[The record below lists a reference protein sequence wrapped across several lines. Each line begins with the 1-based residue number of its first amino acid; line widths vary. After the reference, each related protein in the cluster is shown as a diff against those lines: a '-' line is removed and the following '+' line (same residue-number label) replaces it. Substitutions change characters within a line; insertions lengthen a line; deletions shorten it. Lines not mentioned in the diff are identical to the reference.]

1 MACKSGM
8 NVPSHVSRVSEH
20 DDVEF
25 ETCIYDVYFFS
36 DYVLILAR
44 ASKVHGL
51 KVLKKKKKEMKIK
64 K

>member
-8 NVPSHVSRVSEH
+8 NVLSQVSRVSEL
-20 DDVEF
+20 DDVHLMMF

-51 KVLKKKKKEMKIK
+51 KVLKKIEMKLK
-64 K
+64 